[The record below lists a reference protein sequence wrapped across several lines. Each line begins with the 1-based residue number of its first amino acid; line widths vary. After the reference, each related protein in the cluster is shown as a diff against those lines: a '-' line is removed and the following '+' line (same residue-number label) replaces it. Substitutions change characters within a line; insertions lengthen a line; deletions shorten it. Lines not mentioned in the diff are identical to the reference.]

1 MNIAITLTSSL
12 NVGEQYIDLTR
23 RVAAKIAQSNHGIVY
38 GGTAYGMMLEL
49 AKSYKEAGGNNLI
62 GVMAEDL
69 VAVTK
74 GYEAY
79 PNLDETYIVPT
90 MSERKDKIFDTADG
104 IIILPGGWGT
114 FEEFVTMAGSKVNK
128 LSDKPIAILNQDG
141 FYDTLIKFFD
151 ELQEKE
157 FTKIA
162 FQDVVYVS
170 DDIDDI
176 LSYLASYKAI
186 ELEDKFV

>member
-1 MNIAITLTSSL
+1 MNIAITLTSSSH
-12 NVGEQYIDLTR
+12 VGEQYIDLTR
-23 RVAAKIAQSNHGIVY
+23 RIAKKIAQNNHGIVY

-49 AKSYKEAGGNNLI
+49 AQAYKDAGGNNLA
-62 GVMAEDL
+62 GVMADDL
-69 VAVTK
+69 IAVTK

-79 PNLDETYIVPT
+79 QYLDEQHVVRT

-104 IIILPGGWGT
+104 VIILPGGWGT
-114 FEEFVTMAGSKVNK
+114 IEEFVTVTGGKVNK
-128 LSDKPIAILNQDG
+128 LLDKPIAIFNYDG
-141 FYDTLIKFFD
+141 FYDTMIKFFD

-170 DDIDDI
+170 DNIDDI
-176 LSYLASYKAI
+176 LHYLANYKSV
-186 ELEDKFV
+186 ELTDKFV